1 MPVPPHGAVGLDGRS
16 VLVRTNHPTAVPVR
30 RTSPPSCR
38 WARRGGHLVAALVL
52 AFLATVAAAQGTSAI
67 ELGERL
73 EYAELLVLADA
84 SPAVAAA
91 RLALASA
98 ERQAAARGSPLSFT
112 GSAGYAATSGELDP
126 GGFGEAE
133 DLGGDDVA
141 PIAVGVRVDPF
152 VLGPAADELARARQ
166 AVTAAREDLAAARR
180 QARIDALSGFQDA
193 LAAERAAALA
203 DADAAL
209 AVREVDAARERRDAG
224 AASELQVAEAELALA
239 RAEQARAAA
248 ARQAEVAL
256 RSLAV
261 TLGREVPPPAG
272 PLPDPAPLPDLATL
286 SFDRRGDVQDARRA
300 VADADRTAD
309 ATVRDA
315 LPTLTLDLAYSRGD
329 DAATLLL
336 GGSID
341 SASLAPSLRLS
352 YDPDSG
358 PPGVLAEDGR
368 LDRFEV
374 SLRLDVA
381 FSPGLGD
388 ALAAVRIGQEQA
400 RARRDVVLSSAD
412 VALERAWLAALDASE
427 RLALAADARDLAAR
441 AAEVTRLRAD
451 AGAVAPIVAARAE
464 LDVRR
469 ADADLIS
476 ARDAYR
482 LALFRLLDAAAVPP
496 EDLE

>member
-1 MPVPPHGAVGLDGRS
+1 
-16 VLVRTNHPTAVPVR
+16 
-30 RTSPPSCR
+30 
-38 WARRGGHLVAALVL
+38 VALALAL
-52 AFLATVAAAQGTSAI
+52 AAPWAAAQSPPDVD
-67 ELGERL
+67 LGERL
-73 EYAELLVLADA
+73 EYAELLALADA
-84 SPAVAAA
+84 SPPVAAA

-98 ERQAAARGSPLSFT
+98 ERQAGARGSPLSLT
-112 GSAGYAATSGELDP
+112 GSAGYAATGGELDP
-126 GGFGEAE
+126 GGFGEPE

-141 PIAVGVRVDPF
+141 PLTVGVRVDPF
-152 VLGPAADELARARQ
+152 VLGSGADELARARQ
-166 AVTAAREDLAAARR
+166 AVSAAREDVAAARR
-180 QARIDALSGFQDA
+180 QARIDALAAFQDA
-193 LAAERAAALA
+193 LAAERAFALAEADTVLATREVQAALA
-203 DADAAL
+203 
-209 AVREVDAARERRDAG
+209 RRDAG
-224 AASELQVAEAELALA
+224 AASELQLAEAELALA
-239 RAEQARAAA
+239 RAEQARSAA
-248 ARQAEVAL
+248 ARQAEAAL

-261 TLGREVPPPAG
+261 TLGRPVPPPAG
-272 PLPDPAPLPDLATL
+272 PLPEPGPLPELEGLRVDG
-286 SFDRRGDVQDARRA
+286 RGDVRDAERA

-315 LPTLTLDLAYSRGD
+315 LPTLTLDLAWSRGD
-329 DAATLLL
+329 DASTLLL

-341 SASLAPSLRLS
+341 SGSLAPSLRLS

-400 RARRDVVLSSAD
+400 RARRDVVASAAEL
-412 VALERAWLAALDASE
+412 ALERAWLAALDASE
-427 RLALAADARDLAAR
+427 RLALAADARDLAER
-441 AAEVTRLRAD
+441 AAEVARLRAD
-451 AGAVAPIVAARAE
+451 AGAVAPIVAARAAS
-464 LDVRR
+464 DVRR

-496 EDLE
+496 EELE

>member
-1 MPVPPHGAVGLDGRS
+1 
-16 VLVRTNHPTAVPVR
+16 VRTNHPIAAAVR
-30 RTSPPSCR
+30 RTPPPLWR
-38 WARRGGHLVAALVL
+38 IRPFGVLVAALVL
-52 AFLATVAAAQGTSAI
+52 GLATSLASAQASSTVDP
-67 ELGERL
+67 GERL

-98 ERQAAARGSPLSFT
+98 ERQAAARGAPLSFT

-166 AVTAAREDLAAARR
+166 AVTAARDDLAAARR
-180 QARIDALSGFQDA
+180 QARIDALSAFQDA

-203 DADAAL
+203 EDDAAL
-209 AVREVDAARERRDAG
+209 ARREVDAARERLAAG
-224 AASELQVAEAELALA
+224 SASELQVAEAELVLA
-239 RAEQARAAA
+239 RAEQARGAA
-248 ARQAEVAL
+248 ARQAEVARRTL
-256 RSLAV
+256 TV

-272 PLPDPAPLPDLATL
+272 PLPEPAPLPDLAAL
-286 SFDRRGDVQDARRA
+286 GSDLRGDVRDAERA
-300 VADADRTAD
+300 IADADRSAD

-329 DAATLLL
+329 DASTLLL

-358 PPGVLAEDGR
+358 APGVLAEDGR

-400 RARRDVVLSSAD
+400 RARRDVVASTAE
-412 VALERAWLAALDASE
+412 VALEQAWLAALDASE
-427 RLALAADARDLAAR
+427 RMALATDARELAVR
-441 AAEVTRLRAD
+441 AAKVARLRAD

-482 LALFRLLDAAAVPP
+482 LALFRLLDAAVVPP